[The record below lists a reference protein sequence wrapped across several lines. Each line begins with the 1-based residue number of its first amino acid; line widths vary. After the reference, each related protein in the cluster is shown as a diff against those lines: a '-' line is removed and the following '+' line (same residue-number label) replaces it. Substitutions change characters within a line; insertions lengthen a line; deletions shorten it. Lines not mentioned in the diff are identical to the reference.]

1 MKWVRLIA
9 LTIGITFGLIYLI
22 SFLLDFFNGLIPIR
36 LSNIIFLFFGPIMI
50 LTGAL
55 IALKFE
61 RIGGWILIIGGII
74 NLLWIGS
81 MLTSSDF
88 LFSALFL
95 VIPMFIIGGLHL
107 LSVNIQMNL
116 KHENLVF

>member
-9 LTIGITFGLIYLI
+9 LTIGITFGLIYLT
-22 SFLLDFFNGLIPIR
+22 SFLPDFFNGLIPIR
-36 LSNIIFLFFGPIMI
+36 LSNIVFLLFGPIMI
-50 LTGAL
+50 LSGTL
-55 IALKFE
+55 VALKFE

-81 MLTSSDF
+81 MLISSDF
-88 LFSALFL
+88 LFSTLLL

-107 LSVNIQMNL
+107 LSANIQMNL
-116 KHENLVF
+116 KHENLGI